1 MVLLKLKELYSDWTS
16 NDNEGVFSDF
26 LKAKLQDL
34 QEKTI
39 KKVVTTVTS
48 NNIYYHMEINY
59 CSKAVTININLFS

>member
-16 NDNEGVFSDF
+16 YDNEGIFSDF
-26 LKAKLQDL
+26 LEAKLQDL

-48 NNIYYHMEINY
+48 NNIYYYI
-59 CSKAVTININLFS
+59 